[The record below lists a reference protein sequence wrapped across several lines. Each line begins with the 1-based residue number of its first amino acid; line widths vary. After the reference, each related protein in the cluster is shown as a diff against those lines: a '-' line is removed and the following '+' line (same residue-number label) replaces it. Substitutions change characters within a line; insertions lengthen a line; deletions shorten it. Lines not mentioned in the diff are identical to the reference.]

1 MRLTRIS
8 APTGLPVSV
17 VDARGFCRVS
27 HVDEDSLIEG
37 LIGAA
42 HDLLDGPTG
51 LLGRAI
57 LTQTWRMELTAWP
70 QSVVLPIEPVSAVS
84 VSWLDAANAAHD
96 LDDAATVLVANPGA
110 APVLTFD
117 QAFSLPSLSATA
129 AYPVRIDMTC
139 GYGGASAV
147 PGSLRQAILMTVAHW
162 YANREAAA
170 AVMVE
175 VPLAVSA
182 LLARHRRWLG

>member
-8 APTGLPVSV
+8 APSGLPVSV

-70 QSVVLPIEPVSAVS
+70 QSVVLPIEPVSAVA
-84 VSWLDAANAAHD
+84 VSWLDGANAAQD
-96 LDDAATVLVANPGA
+96 LDDAATVLVSNPGT

-117 QAFSLPSLSATA
+117 PGFALPSLSATA
-129 AYPVRIDMTC
+129 TYPVRIDMTC
-139 GYGGASAV
+139 GYGAASAV
-147 PGSLRQAILMTVAHW
+147 PASLRQAILMTVAHW
-162 YANREAAA
+162 YANREAAGA
-170 AVMVE
+170 AMVE
-175 VPLAVSA
+175 IPLAVSA
-182 LLARHRRWLG
+182 LLARHRRLVG